1 MLARKQRKYW
11 EKKILMETG
20 WRTGYLLGY
29 IYLYRYFGRDC
40 CCFTQWIC
48 DERGVPMFFETHED
62 AYNFVKK
69 GKYNTNFG

>member
-29 IYLYRYFGRDC
+29 IYLYRSFGRDC
-40 CCFTQWIC
+40 CSFTRWVC
-48 DERGVPMFFETHED
+48 DEHGAPMFFETHED

-69 GKYNTNFG
+69 GECNTNFR